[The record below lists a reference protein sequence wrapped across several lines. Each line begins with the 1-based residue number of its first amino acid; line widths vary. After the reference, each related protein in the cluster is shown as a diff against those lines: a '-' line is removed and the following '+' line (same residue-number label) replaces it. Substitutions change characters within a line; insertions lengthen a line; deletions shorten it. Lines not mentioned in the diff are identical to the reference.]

1 MGNSVADFKD
11 GKHYLYRDRVDL
23 SQDRTMRDRVQFG
36 TSVQTSPPVSSGKYN
51 RVVDV
56 NHPKF
61 YAMRRAREGSK
72 ERRLRDMD
80 MGDPFALE
88 RSSVSW
94 PGELHVSKPNPLGPL
109 YYRGYDGAV
118 YPSTIYNLAMVN
130 MAKGAS
136 PAISSSL
143 GIDKFSLES
152 LGSTAIAK
160 SIPDI
165 PYFSLFRFVGELR
178 EGLPKIP
185 LKILAK
191 EKKLRNVGGEY
202 LNYQFGIAPLISDL
216 QDFLQALNDPK
227 LRSAVKHQLGQEN
240 RVRKVLQK
248 EQTTSTRSMT
258 SAEMS
263 VGPAAGGVGTI
274 TSETKMRIWSSCSFA
289 YYQVNELQRLLDE
302 LDHMTGGLGVV
313 PTAIDI
319 WNLIPWSWLI
329 DWFTNFNHVITNLS
343 YLGRDGLYLQRG
355 YLMAHYQTREVHV
368 RDYNYLG
375 VPFHAEGVLLQE
387 RKYRVKA
394 SPFGFGYTW
403 KQFNDFQLS
412 ILGALGVSRLRF

>member
-1 MGNSVADFKD
+1 MA
-11 GKHYLYRDRVDL
+11 
-23 SQDRTMRDRVQFG
+23 
-36 TSVQTSPPVSSGKYN
+36 SGKYN

-61 YAMRRAREGSK
+61 YALRRARDLNLGYNK
-72 ERRLRDMD
+72 KLRDQD

-94 PGELHVSKPNPLGPL
+94 PGELHVSKDSPLGPA
-109 YYRGYDGAV
+109 YYRSYDGPT
-118 YPSTIYNLAMVN
+118 YPSTMYNVAMVN
-130 MAKGAS
+130 MGQGKTPPMAT
-136 PAISSSL
+136 SL

-152 LGSTAIAK
+152 LGATAIAK
-160 SIPDI
+160 SIPDV

-178 EGLPKIP
+178 EGLPKVP
-185 LKILAK
+185 LSILAK
-191 EKKLRNVGGEY
+191 ERKLRNVGGEY

-216 QDFLQALNDPK
+216 QNFLQALNDPK
-227 LRSAVKHQLGQEN
+227 LRAAVQHQLGQET
-240 RVRKVLQK
+240 RVRKLIRK
-248 EQTTSTRSMT
+248 EQTTSTRSLT
-258 SAEMS
+258 SAEKS
-263 VGPAAGGVGTI
+263 VGPAGGGTGTI
-274 TSETKMRIWSSCSFA
+274 TSETKYKIWSSCSFA
-289 YYQVNELQRLLDE
+289 YYQVSELQRLLDD
-302 LDHMTGGLGVV
+302 LDRMTGGLGVV

-355 YLMAHYQTREVHV
+355 YLMAHYQTREIHV
-368 RDYNYLG
+368 RDHEYLG
-375 VPFHAEGVLLQE
+375 VKFHSEGVLLQE